1 MEGTHFIDAFLLM
14 EGARQE
20 EAGHGVVF
28 LGEEDKILP
37 DAHGASER
45 EAELGY
51 SLRDSK
57 AHLRKEQVYSS

>member
-1 MEGTHFIDAFLLM
+1 M